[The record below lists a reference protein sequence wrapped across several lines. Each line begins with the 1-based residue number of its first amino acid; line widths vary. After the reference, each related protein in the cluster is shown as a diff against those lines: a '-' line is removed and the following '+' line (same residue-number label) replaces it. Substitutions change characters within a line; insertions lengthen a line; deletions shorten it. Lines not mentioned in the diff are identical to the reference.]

1 MTLVTWSPFREF
13 EDLFN
18 RYNRMP
24 RRDVTT
30 GGNGDAAMDWRP
42 VANISETDKE
52 YVIKAELPEVSKDDI
67 EVKANDGVI
76 TIKGERR
83 MEQTSEDEKQ
93 HRVESFYGSF
103 SRSFSLPAD
112 VDEAAI
118 TAESKDGVLKV
129 HLPKIAVVEPKAIDI
144 KVA

>member
-30 GGNGDAAMDWRP
+30 GGNADTALDWRP
-42 VANISETDKE
+42 VANISETDRE
-52 YVIKAELPEVSKDDI
+52 YLIKAELPEVSKDDI